1 MKTQI
6 KLTIHSGITITDR
19 CAAELHPLE
28 QIDKAIDLI
37 AKKESATVYSNSP
50 DFIFA
55 IKHLCEKKG
64 VEFEFF
70 LNGESQ
76 GTSIEGIFESF
87 NKSYKLVEETIN
99 RL

>member
-1 MKTQI
+1 M

-19 CAAELHPLE
+19 CGAELHPLE
-28 QIDKAIDLI
+28 QVGKAIDLI

-50 DFIFA
+50 DFIFS

-64 VEFEFF
+64 INFEFI

-87 NKSYKLVEETIN
+87 NKSYKLVEEIIN
-99 RL
+99 KS